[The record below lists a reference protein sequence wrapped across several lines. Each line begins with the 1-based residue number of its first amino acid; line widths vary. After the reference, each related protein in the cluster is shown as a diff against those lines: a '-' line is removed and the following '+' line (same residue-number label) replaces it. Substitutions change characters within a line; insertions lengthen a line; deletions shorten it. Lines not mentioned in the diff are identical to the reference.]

1 MRTAAELVASYRDGT
16 STPLDTV
23 AQALAAVQ
31 AAEPFNA
38 IASTDASGALE
49 AARASTARWAAG
61 APLGPLD
68 GVPFTVKD
76 SFHVAGLPRWHGT
89 AISSGPLS
97 AADCAPVRRAREAG
111 MLVVAKTTMPDYAML
126 MSGSSSQH
134 GLITGP
140 WDPAANTAGSSAGA
154 GVSVSAGIAPLA
166 LGTDMIGSVRL
177 PAAVNGLAS
186 LKPTQGRIA
195 YDPAGDYRSAGPMGR
210 TVADVEQALI
220 ALGRYDPADWY
231 ALPGAYTAS
240 AARPIAGRRI
250 AVLRSM
256 GTGAAVDAPTRD
268 AVARAADLLAAAGA
282 ELIELDDLP
291 VTAADHE
298 AVFWF
303 MVDKGL
309 PDYLGRPA
317 ADRGRILPEI
327 GAMLEGSLSRTAVDA
342 ARDAHTVAVA
352 TDRVNRALAGFDH
365 VLSPVLPVHTWPT
378 TQHSPA
384 RPDGVPDP
392 VSHMAFACWFN
403 RTGQPAGTVPVLSAG
418 ADRCPVSVQIAGR
431 RFDDSGVLQVLGFLE
446 TARDFDITF
455 PEVGS

>member
-1 MRTAAELVASYRDGT
+1 MRSAVELVNGYREGT
-16 STPLDTV
+16 FSPVEVLE
-23 AQALAAVQ
+23 QALAAVEAG
-31 AAEPFNA
+31 AAFNA
-38 IASTDASGALE
+38 VASTDPDG
-49 AARASTARWAAG
+49 ARAAALASARRWEQG

-140 WDPAANTAGSSAGA
+140 WDPTVNTAGSSAGA

-195 YDPAGDYRSAGPMGR
+195 YDPAGDYRSAGPMGQC
-210 TVADVEQALI
+210 VADVEQALI
-220 ALGRYDPADWY
+220 ALGRHDPADWY
-231 ALPGAYTAS
+231 ALPGAYTRAPL
-240 AARPIAGRRI
+240 RPITGRRI

-256 GTGAAVDAPTRD
+256 RTGAAVDDPTAA
-268 AVARAADLLAAAGA
+268 AVDRAADLLAAAGA
-282 ELIELDDLP
+282 DLVEIDDLP
-291 VTAADHE
+291 VTPADHE

-352 TDRVNRALAGFDH
+352 TDRVARRLAEFDH
-365 VLSPVLPVHTWPT
+365 VLSPALPVHAWPAG
-378 TQHSPA
+378 QHSPP

-403 RTGQPAGTVPVLSAG
+403 RTAMPAGTVPVLPGGG
-418 ADRCPVSVQIAGR
+418 ALYPVGVQVSGR
-431 RFDDSGVLQVLGFLE
+431 RFDDGGVLGVLAELERTRGF
-446 TARDFDITF
+446 DVTF
-455 PEVGS
+455 PELSR